1 MDGYG
6 GVADYLHIPASKRE
20 EMQGQYS
27 SISQHRQQ
35 YCRYWLSDH
44 PAPSWLVVA
53 DSLYLTREH
62 GALEALQK
70 FYLKGEH
77 ICVPERKFEGIVCT

>member
-1 MDGYG
+1 MDRAG
-6 GVADYLHIPASKRE
+6 GVATFLHIPDSKRNTIKR
-20 EMQGQYS
+20 QYS
-27 SISQHRQQ
+27 SISQRRLQ

-53 DSLYLTREH
+53 DALYIRREH
-62 GALEALQK
+62 GALDVLQK

-77 ICVPERKFEGIVCT
+77 IRVPEK